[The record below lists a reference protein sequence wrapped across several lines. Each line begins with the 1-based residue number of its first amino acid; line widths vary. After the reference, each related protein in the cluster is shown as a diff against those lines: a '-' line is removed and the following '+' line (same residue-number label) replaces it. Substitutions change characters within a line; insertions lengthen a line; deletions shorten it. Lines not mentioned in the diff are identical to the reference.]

1 MAQFEVR
8 RLALVTL
15 PSSHL
20 RLVIYVPFARFDVC
34 SASITTSRWYQ
45 PNLQLITPTTI
56 KKRKFI
62 SEIRSMKLLP
72 ACTLRLCKSD
82 FNLIFRLIVMKR
94 VWKYE
99 NIWKAFRER
108 VCDCLPFL
116 WLVKIRSFL
125 VTLSPAIV
133 CWQKR
138 EERKKVLHENKFGI
152 YWLWVVHS
160 HRRSIS
166 LSRRRVA
173 FHQNKIYIMCQV
185 RKKEKGEI
193 EIHWNNIEKCSHI
206 KGTESAQSYD
216 EKLLIS
222 FHSFHI
228 FIFFSAL
235 WE

>member
-45 PNLQLITPTTI
+45 PYLQLITPTTI

-138 EERKKVLHENKFGI
+138 EERKKKFCTRTNLAFI
-152 YWLWVVHS
+152 DYESCTATVAPSRFRDDEWL
-160 HRRSIS
+160 SI
-166 LSRRRVA
+166 
-173 FHQNKIYIMCQV
+173 KIKFTLCV
-185 RKKEKGEI
+185 KSERKKKAKLKSI
-193 EIHWNNIEKCSHI
+193 ETTLKNVL
-206 KGTESAQSYD
+206 T
-216 EKLLIS
+216 
-222 FHSFHI
+222 
-228 FIFFSAL
+228 
-235 WE
+235 